1 MQISIQNS
9 QELNVF
15 TQNVAAHTKLPATR
29 LKSAIA
35 KGMGFDHIK
44 PFEDSLDLAFAKF
57 NDAVIAFDDSLANKF
72 NAKYVTTWDEGIIET
87 NCIVSSLGKVS
98 DIEISDDGEDYEHLE
113 SEQINI
119 IVGSTTYQF
128 DVQDE
133 QIVEHDMVL
142 FSDLLSKVRTEHIPA
157 THERLNGNTSPI
169 LDNVDSH
176 IMTEFMAWLG
186 DNVDG
191 DSEIHFDNDGEVKSA
206 AVLEILQE
214 VVLIDSSVNAN
225 AARIKSEHAL
235 YAKDVESETCAAAGV
250 DFATELTMEHWEN
263 CEDTITDAA
272 SRLSKSDELS
282 KAIALLQ
289 QAGLND
295 VASEIATLSL
305 TSYSLAYLK
314 DEV

>member
-9 QELNVF
+9 QELDTFTKNVS
-15 TQNVAAHTKLPATR
+15 AHTKLPATR

-44 PFEDSLDLAFAKF
+44 PFEDALDLAFAKF
-57 NDAVIAFDDSLANKF
+57 NDAVVAFDDALANKF
-72 NAKYVTTWDEGIIET
+72 NAKYVTTWGEGTIET
-87 NCIVSSLGKVS
+87 KCIVSLLGKVS
-98 DIEISDDGEDYEHLE
+98 DIEVSDDGEDYEHLE
-113 SEQINI
+113 SEQIH
-119 IVGSTTYQF
+119 IVVDSTNYKF
-128 DVQDE
+128 DVEDE
-133 QIVEHDMVL
+133 QIAEHDMVV
-142 FSDLLSKVRTEHIPA
+142 FSDLMSNAASQQIPL
-157 THERLNGNTSPI
+157 THERLNGNTSPV

-176 IMTEFMAWLG
+176 VMTEFMSWLG

-191 DSEIHFDNDGEVKSA
+191 DSDIHFDNNGEVKSA

-214 VVLIDSSVNAN
+214 VVLINSSVNAN
-225 AARIKSEHAL
+225 AARIKAEHAL
-235 YAKDVESETCAAAGV
+235 YSKDVESETCAAAEV

-263 CEDTITDAA
+263 CEDTITESAE
-272 SRLSKSDELS
+272 RLSKSDELS

-305 TSYSLAYLK
+305 TSHSLAYLK
-314 DEV
+314 DKV